1 MTRGILILAY
11 HRVLASPDPLRPGD
25 IQAGCFKKQ
34 MQAMARYFNVL
45 PLSLAVDKMKRG
57 DLPPRAVSITFDD
70 GYEDNYRVAWPVL
83 QQLNLPATIFV
94 ATGFLDGGRMWNDT
108 VIEYMRRVSGPVL
121 DLDDLN
127 LGRHEVAN
135 NEQRARAAERILG
148 KLKYLDTEKRDRIT
162 AALSER
168 AGTALPD
175 DLMLSSQQVRE
186 LSQAG
191 IEIGAHTVSH
201 PILKSLEP
209 DAASAEII
217 NGKESLEEITGTVVR
232 AFAYPNGK
240 PGRDFDSAHV
250 QLVKDAGFQSAVA
263 TSDGLARQ
271 SSDEFQ
277 LPRFGAWSESSLRFG
292 LRALKMHLLS

>member
-1 MTRGILILAY
+1 M
-11 HRVLASPDPLRPGD
+11 
-25 IQAGCFKKQ
+25 
-34 MQAMARYFNVL
+34 
-45 PLSLAVDKMKRG
+45 
-57 DLPPRAVSITFDD
+57 
-70 GYEDNYRVAWPVL
+70 
-83 QQLNLPATIFV
+83 
-94 ATGFLDGGRMWNDT
+94 
-108 VIEYMRRVSGPVL
+108 
-121 DLDDLN
+121 
-127 LGRHEVAN
+127 AN